1 MAGLKKP
8 GLYIL
13 RDAINYCCTV
23 LRVYTESDSGGWY
36 ELLYL
41 PAKNLFSS
49 ASLLPCREGKKAK

>member
-13 RDAINYCCTV
+13 CDAINYCCTV

-49 ASLLPCREGKKAK
+49 AL